1 MNPFLLRGY
10 KGTDFFCDRENET
23 NKIINALKNGQDIT
37 LYGYRRLGKSAL
49 IKHVFYYLESEYT
62 CIYVDIWG
70 TTNVEEFSKNMIN
83 STIQSSLLRKKRFRD
98 KVYDFLKS
106 VGASFKIDAD
116 GIPSVDV
123 IYRERNTAFE
133 SLDELFSFIQ
143 KLDVPVVLAIDEFQ
157 EIRNYSNHVP
167 FEAKLRSITQNT
179 GNVQFIFSGS
189 EKHLLADIF
198 TSYRMPFYQSTRMMT
213 IDKISED
220 AYSEFIN
227 RHFKT
232 AKKEIQTDVLKFIM
246 QASYRHTFYAQAMLN
261 LLFSVSKS
269 TMDLTEYKKHFENFI
284 LEKAVYYSELPELL
298 TKQQFIMLKAIGK
311 QGKITNPT
319 SSEFLMQSGIKSA
332 SSMHRVVNSLLD
344 KQLILKEEDA
354 YRLYDVFLEH
364 YFKIEK

>member
-1 MNPFLLRGY
+1 
-10 KGTDFFCDRENET
+10 
-23 NKIINALKNGQDIT
+23 
-37 LYGYRRLGKSAL
+37 
-49 IKHVFYYLESEYT
+49 
-62 CIYVDIWG
+62 
-70 TTNVEEFSKNMIN
+70 
-83 STIQSSLLRKKRFRD
+83 
-98 KVYDFLKS
+98 
-106 VGASFKIDAD
+106 
-116 GIPSVDV
+116 
-123 IYRERNTAFE
+123 
-133 SLDELFSFIQ
+133 
-143 KLDVPVVLAIDEFQ
+143 
-157 EIRNYSNHVP
+157 
-167 FEAKLRSITQNT
+167 
-179 GNVQFIFSGS
+179 
-189 EKHLLADIF
+189 
-198 TSYRMPFYQSTRMMT
+198 MMT